1 MNYISITIVCTTM
14 FIMLHDIAGSIT
26 GVGKNNGR

>member
-1 MNYISITIVCTTM
+1 MNYISITIVCTTI
-14 FIMLHDIAGSIT
+14 FIMLDDIAASTT